1 VGVHGDLILC
11 SIINQTLIVREEHIG
26 WCCMVALVVDDD
38 LHTTI
43 LPDTDRTEKR
53 KRVQSQNIR
62 ARVPQ
67 VKTLMSK
74 W

>member
-1 VGVHGDLILC
+1 
-11 SIINQTLIVREEHIG
+11 
-26 WCCMVALVVDDD
+26 MVALVVDDD